1 MTRYELLEI
10 LKEYLKGAKI
20 DCFVTEVKG
29 IPVLKATLTGLG
41 DKRDGSAITEI
52 NFIDFDELGAPALQ
66 AFTTV
71 ALNLD
76 KDNLEPC
83 ELELR
88 DYNLK
93 YVIIGSFHVYE
104 PYRQIYH
111 RYAQVLVGDDAEQV
125 EQAKAM
131 LNVVSTQISACYD
144 DILRYAED
152 AE

>member
-10 LKEYLKGAKI
+10 LKEYLKEAKI
-20 DCFVTEVKG
+20 DCFVAEVKG

-66 AFTTV
+66 TFTTV

-93 YVIIGSFHVYE
+93 YVVIGSFHVYE

>member
-10 LKEYLKGAKI
+10 LKEYLKEAKI
-20 DCFVTEVKG
+20 DCFVTEVKE

-41 DKRDGSAITEI
+41 DNNDGSAITEI

-66 AFTTV
+66 TFTTV

-93 YVIIGSFHVYE
+93 YVVIGSFHVYE

>member
-41 DKRDGSAITEI
+41 DNNDGSAITEI

-66 AFTTV
+66 VFTTV

-93 YVIIGSFHVYE
+93 YVVIGSFHVYE

>member
-41 DKRDGSAITEI
+41 DNNDGSAITEI

-83 ELELR
+83 
-88 DYNLK
+88 
-93 YVIIGSFHVYE
+93 
-104 PYRQIYH
+104 
-111 RYAQVLVGDDAEQV
+111 
-125 EQAKAM
+125 
-131 LNVVSTQISACYD
+131 
-144 DILRYAED
+144 
-152 AE
+152 

>member
-10 LKEYLKGAKI
+10 LKEYLKEAKI
-20 DCFVTEVKG
+20 DCFITEVKG

-41 DKRDGSAITEI
+41 DKRDGSAIAEI

-66 AFTTV
+66 MFTTV

-93 YVIIGSFHVYE
+93 YVVIGSFHVYE

-111 RYAQVLVGDDAEQV
+111 RYAQVLIGDDAEQV

>member
-10 LKEYLKGAKI
+10 LKEYLKEAKI
-20 DCFVTEVKG
+20 DCFVAEVKG

-41 DKRDGSAITEI
+41 DNNDGSAITEI
-52 NFIDFDELGAPALQ
+52 NFIDFDELSAPALQ

-93 YVIIGSFHVYE
+93 YVVIGSFHVYE

-111 RYAQVLVGDDAEQV
+111 RYAQVLVGVDAEQV

>member
-10 LKEYLKGAKI
+10 LKEYLKEAKI
-20 DCFVTEVKG
+20 DCFVAEVKG

-41 DKRDGSAITEI
+41 DNNDGSAITEI
-52 NFIDFDELGAPALQ
+52 NFIDFDELSAPALQ

-93 YVIIGSFHVYE
+93 YVVIGSFHVYE

>member
-41 DKRDGSAITEI
+41 DNNDGSAITEI

-66 AFTTV
+66 TFTTV

-93 YVIIGSFHVYE
+93 YVVIGSFHVYE